1 MHLRCLLQRF
11 TIFLDIISHKFLI
24 TTPLMSLHGGVHFRL
39 PTCRDLHLGKRRRS
53 TLSPRSFDPW
63 DLWPTRYTDTL
74 KDITRNHTVMFT
86 APVNEISRNSLHW
99 QHSIIYLI
107 TNEVA
112 RIPCMTLGSQF
123 RGKIMDISGAHGGV
137 LNKLNVKPVHVL
149 LCCGRRGRGS
159 GCGR

>member
-39 PTCRDLHLGKRRRS
+39 LTCRDLHLGKRRRS

-63 DLWPTRYTDTL
+63 DLWPTRYM
-74 KDITRNHTVMFT
+74 DITRNHTVMFT

-107 TNEVA
+107 TNGVA